1 MRAVQLADAVEKV
14 LANAAKLKSSSGANE
29 ANTKVLLIEPLLTA
43 LGWDTGDLDAVER
56 EYRVYDNTSLDYALK
71 IDGKP
76 RLFVEAKGI
85 GKNLDNQQ
93 FIAQTV
99 NYANNEGV
107 LWCVLTNGLVYRVYK
122 TNEPVP
128 MEQKL
133 LFEVDLGAEGAATAA
148 DMAKSLELIARQ
160 SMLTD
165 ALEHWGD
172 RVFTDGRV
180 RKGLGQLAAQPTAKF
195 LKELNQLLGKP
206 EISEAKLRDSLA
218 RVMDAKSLVVP
229 KSSDVVAPAHKPKP
243 PTGTPPGGGKEYPLE
258 HHLAAKPAA
267 ILDSFE
273 QLDQFG
279 RELGADVTRRIRK
292 QYVGYFAGK
301 KSFFTIEVQRQ
312 RLLLY
317 LNLDP
322 KTTKPWDESTMRD
335 VTKIGHFGLGNTEY
349 SVKQT
354 TDLDGARTLI
364 KKAYAA
370 TSA

>member
-1 MRAVQLADAVEKV
+1 MHLGDAVEKA
-14 LANAAKLKSSSGANE
+14 LATAAKLKASSAANE
-29 ANTKVLLIEPLLTA
+29 ANTKVLLIEPLLAA

-85 GKNLDNQQ
+85 GKNLDDKE

-133 LFEVDLGAEGAATAA
+133 LFEVDLSAEGTATAEK
-148 DMAKSLELIARQ
+148 AKSLELIARP
-160 SMLTD
+160 SMVDD
-165 ALEHWGD
+165 ALENWGD
-172 RVFTDGRV
+172 RVFTDARV
-180 RKGLGQLAAQPTAKF
+180 RKALAQLAAQPSTKF
-195 LKELNQLLGKP
+195 LNELNDLLGKP
-206 EISEAKLRDSLA
+206 EISSAKVRESLA
-218 RVMDAKSLVVP
+218 RVMDAESLEAP
-229 KSSDVVAPAHKPKP
+229 KSSITDAGHKPKP
-243 PTGTPPGGGKEYPLE
+243 PTGAPPKGGKDYSVE
-258 HHLAAKPAA
+258 HHLAGKSAA

-273 QLDQFG
+273 QLDKFG
-279 RELGADVTRRIRK
+279 REQGADVTRRIRK
-292 QYVGYFAGK
+292 QYIGYFAGK

-322 KTTKPWDESTMRD
+322 TTVQPWDESTMRD
-335 VTKIGHFGLGNTEY
+335 VTNIGHFGMGNTEF
-349 SVKQT
+349 SVKQAT
-354 TDLDGARTLI
+354 HLDGARALI
-364 KKAYAA
+364 KQAYAA
-370 TSA
+370 TSR

>member
-1 MRAVQLADAVEKV
+1 VPLADAIRKL
-14 LANAAKLKSSSGANE
+14 LANAAKLKASRSANE
-29 ANTKVLLIEPLLTA
+29 ANTKVLLIEPLLAA
-43 LGWDTGDLDAVER
+43 LGWDTGELDVVER

-85 GKNLDNQQ
+85 GKNLDDKQ

-133 LFEVDLGAEGAATAA
+133 LFEVDLSAEGGATAA
-148 DMAKSLELIARQ
+148 EKAKSLELIAHH
-160 SMLTD
+160 SMLDD
-165 ALEHWGD
+165 ALENWGD
-172 RVFTDGRV
+172 RVFTDARV
-180 RKGLGQLAAQPTAKF
+180 RKALVQLAAQPSTKF
-195 LKELNQLLGKP
+195 LDELDQLLGKP
-206 EISEAKLRDSLA
+206 EISATKLRESLA
-218 RVMDAKSLVVP
+218 RVMDAESLEAP
-229 KSSDVVAPAHKPKP
+229 KSGVVAAATHKPKP
-243 PTGTPPGGGKEYPLE
+243 PTGAPSGAGNEYSLD
-258 HHLAAKPAA
+258 HHLAGKSAA
-267 ILDSFE
+267 IVDSFE
-273 QLDQFG
+273 QLDKFG
-279 RELGADVTRRIRK
+279 RDQGADVTRRIRK
-292 QYVGYFAGK
+292 QYIGYFAGK

-322 KTTKPWDESTMRD
+322 STAQPWDEGTMRD
-335 VTKIGHFGLGNTEY
+335 VTDIGHFGMGNTEY
-349 SVKQT
+349 SVKQA
-354 TDLDGARTLI
+354 TDLDGARALI
-364 KKAYAA
+364 KNAYAA

>member
-1 MRAVQLADAVEKV
+1 VQLADAVEKA
-14 LANAAKLKSSSGANE
+14 LATAAKLKGSSAANE
-29 ANTKVLLIEPLLTA
+29 ANTKVLLIEPLLAA

-76 RLFVEAKGI
+76 RLFVEAKGV
-85 GKNLDNQQ
+85 GKNLDDKQ

-133 LFEVDLGAEGAATAA
+133 LFEVDMSAQGPATAEK
-148 DMAKSLELIARQ
+148 AKSLELIGRP
-160 SMLTD
+160 SMVND
-165 ALEHWGD
+165 ALENWGD
-172 RVFTDGRV
+172 RVFTDARV
-180 RKGLGQLAAQPTAKF
+180 RKALAQLAAQPSTKF
-195 LKELNQLLGKP
+195 LNELNDLLGKP
-206 EISEAKLRDSLA
+206 EISSTKLRESLA
-218 RVMDAKSLVVP
+218 RVMDAESLEAP
-229 KSSDVVAPAHKPKP
+229 KSSITDAGHKPKP
-243 PTGTPPGGGKEYPLE
+243 STGAPPKGGKEYSVE
-258 HHLAAKPAA
+258 HHLAGKSAA

-273 QLDQFG
+273 QLDKFG
-279 RELGADVTRRIRK
+279 REQGADVTRRIRK
-292 QYVGYFAGK
+292 QYIGYFAGK

-322 KTTKPWDESTMRD
+322 TTVQPWDESTMRD
-335 VTKIGHFGLGNTEY
+335 VTNIGHFGMGNTEY
-349 SVKQT
+349 SVKQAA
-354 TDLDGARTLI
+354 DLDGARALI

>member
-1 MRAVQLADAVEKV
+1 MQLGDAVEKA
-14 LANAAKLKSSSGANE
+14 LATAAKLKASSAANE
-29 ANTKVLLIEPLLTA
+29 ANTKVLLIEPLLAA

-85 GKNLDNQQ
+85 GKNLDDKQ

-133 LFEVDLGAEGAATAA
+133 LFEVDLSAEGTATAEK
-148 DMAKSLELIARQ
+148 AKSLELIARQ
-160 SMLTD
+160 SMVND
-165 ALEHWGD
+165 ALENWGD
-172 RVFTDGRV
+172 RVFTDARV
-180 RKGLGQLAAQPTAKF
+180 RKALAQLAAQPSTKF
-195 LKELNQLLGKP
+195 LNELNDLLGKP
-206 EISEAKLRDSLA
+206 EISSATLRESLA
-218 RVMDAKSLVVP
+218 RVMDAESLEAP
-229 KSSDVVAPAHKPKP
+229 KASITDAGHKPKP
-243 PTGTPPGGGKEYPLE
+243 PTGAPPKGGKDYSVE
-258 HHLAAKPAA
+258 HHLAGKSAA

-273 QLDQFG
+273 QLDKFG
-279 RELGADVTRRIRK
+279 REQGADVTRRIRK
-292 QYVGYFAGK
+292 QYIGYFAGK

-322 KTTKPWDESTMRD
+322 TTVQPWDESTMRD
-335 VTKIGHFGLGNTEY
+335 VTNIGHFGMGNTEF
-349 SVKQT
+349 SVKQA
-354 TDLDGARTLI
+354 TDLDGARALI
-364 KKAYAA
+364 KKAYSA

>member
-1 MRAVQLADAVEKV
+1 MDV
-14 LANAAKLKSSSGANE
+14 
-29 ANTKVLLIEPLLTA
+29 
-43 LGWDTGDLDAVER
+43 VER

-71 IDGKP
+71 IDRKP

-85 GKNLDNQQ
+85 GKNLDDRQ

-133 LFEVDLGAEGAATAA
+133 LFEVDLSAEGKATTAEK
-148 DMAKSLELIARQ
+148 AKSLELIART
-160 SMLTD
+160 SMLND
-165 ALEHWGD
+165 ALEKWGD

-180 RKGLGQLAAQPTAKF
+180 RKALAHLAAQPSTKF
-195 LKELNQLLGKP
+195 LNELNQLLGKP
-206 EISEAKLRDSLA
+206 EISAIKLRESLA
-218 RVMDAKSLVVP
+218 RVMDAEP
-229 KSSDVVAPAHKPKP
+229 AEAPQSRDAGGAHKPKP
-243 PTGTPPGGGKEYPLE
+243 PTGAPPGGGKEYSLD
-258 HHLAAKPAA
+258 HHFAGKSAA

-273 QLDQFG
+273 QLDKLG
-279 RELGADVTRRIRK
+279 REHGADVTRRIRK
-292 QYVGYFAGK
+292 QYIGYFAGK

-322 KTTKPWDESTMRD
+322 TTVQPWDKGTMRD
-335 VTKIGHFGLGNTEY
+335 VTNIGHFGLGNTEY
-349 SVKQT
+349 SVKQVS
-354 TDLDGARTLI
+354 DLDGARALI
-364 KKAYAA
+364 KQAYAA

>member
-1 MRAVQLADAVEKV
+1 VQVGDAVEKA
-14 LANAAKLKSSSGANE
+14 LATAAKLKASSAANE
-29 ANTKVLLIEPLLTA
+29 ANTKVLLIEPLLAA

-85 GKNLDNQQ
+85 GKNLDDKQ

-133 LFEVDLGAEGAATAA
+133 LFEVDLSAEGTATAEK
-148 DMAKSLELIARQ
+148 AKSLELIARP
-160 SMLTD
+160 SMVND
-165 ALEHWGD
+165 ALENWGD
-172 RVFTDGRV
+172 RVFTDARV
-180 RKGLGQLAAQPTAKF
+180 RKALAQLAAQPSTKF
-195 LKELNQLLGKP
+195 MNELNDLLGKP
-206 EISEAKLRDSLA
+206 EISSAKLRESLA
-218 RVMDAKSLVVP
+218 RVMDAESLAAP
-229 KSSDVVAPAHKPKP
+229 KSNITDVGHKPKP
-243 PTGTPPGGGKEYPLE
+243 PTGAPPKGGKDYSVER
-258 HHLAAKPAA
+258 HLAGKSAA

-273 QLDQFG
+273 QLDKFG
-279 RELGADVTRRIRK
+279 REQGADVTRRIRK
-292 QYVGYFAGK
+292 QYIGYFAGK

-322 KTTKPWDESTMRD
+322 TTVQPWDESTMRD
-335 VTKIGHFGLGNTEY
+335 VKNIGQFGMGNTEY
-349 SVKQT
+349 SVKQA
-354 TDLDGARTLI
+354 TDLDGARALI

>member
-1 MRAVQLADAVEKV
+1 MPLADAVEKV
-14 LANAAKLKSSSGANE
+14 LANAAKLKGSSGANE
-29 ANTKVLLIEPLLTA
+29 ANTKVLLIEPLLAA

-85 GKNLDNQQ
+85 GKKLDDKQ

-133 LFEVDLGAEGAATAA
+133 LFEVDLGADSASTAEV
-148 DMAKSLELIARQ
+148 AKSLELIARH

-165 ALEHWGD
+165 ALEDWGD

-180 RKGLGQLAAQPTAKF
+180 RKALGQLAAQPTAQF
-195 LKELNQLLGKP
+195 VKELNQLLGKP
-206 EISEAKLRDSLA
+206 EISLGKLRESLA
-218 RVMDAKSLVVP
+218 RVMDAKSLEAP
-229 KSSDVVAPAHKPKP
+229 KATKVVAPVHKPKP
-243 PTGTPPGGGKEYPLE
+243 PTGPPPGGGKEYSLD
-258 HHLAAKPAA
+258 HHLAGKPAA

-279 RELGADVTRRIRK
+279 RELGADVIRRIRK
-292 QYVGYFAGK
+292 QYVGYYAGK

-317 LNLDP
+317 LHLEP
-322 KTTKPWDESTMRD
+322 KAVQPWDEGRMRD
-335 VTKIGHFGLGNTEY
+335 VTNIGHFGLGDTEY
-349 SVKQT
+349 SVRQAA
-354 TDLDGARTLI
+354 DLDGARALI
-364 KKAYAA
+364 ESAYKTTAA
-370 TSA
+370 